1 MSEMTLW
8 LLMIA
13 CGVIT
18 FLIRYSFIGA
28 QGNLRMPDWFQILL
42 PLVPIAALTA
52 LVTPELFLAQGAL
65 SLGPEN
71 ARLWA
76 GILAIVVAAVWRN
89 TMLTI
94 GIGFAALLVLRATL

>member
-1 MSEMTLW
+1 MSEATLW
-8 LLMIA
+8 LMMIA

-28 QGNLRMPDWFQILL
+28 QGNLRMPDWFQALL

-52 LVTPELFLAQGAL
+52 LVTPELFMVQGGI
-65 SLGPEN
+65 SLGSGN

-89 TMLTI
+89 TLLTI
-94 GIGFAALLVLRATL
+94 GVGFAALVVLRATL